1 MVNKSMVNKS
11 MVHKRTTAFMVQ
23 AGILFWG
30 CIFAVLPSVG
40 MGQTNIAAKV
50 TQPVE
55 HSVTIRQESQEQRDQ
70 WEQERSDLGLLYEQ
84 LQQEHG
90 TRVLEN
96 RELTAAE
103 QRQKAQNLA
112 LIQQKQASLRI
123 QKELFPFVQSVYDR
137 LSSLVANDVPFL
149 KEERTLR
156 MSSLETV
163 IKDPGVSVA
172 EKYRRVME
180 ALLVEAEYGATI
192 EVYQEKVMMGGKA
205 TTGSIFR
212 LGRVS
217 LFFLSLDQ
225 QSCARFNVAQS
236 AWQPL
241 SDAYLPAIRS
251 AVEIGIKRKPV
262 ELLSLP
268 IGGLALQGD
277 DQ

>member
-1 MVNKSMVNKS
+1 MTT
-11 MVHKRTTAFMVQ
+11 KRTKPIVKKPH
-23 AGILFWG
+23 GILFWG
-30 CIFAVLPSVG
+30 CAFVALASPVL
-40 MGQTNIAAKV
+40 GQTNIAAKL

-70 WEQERSDLGLLYEQ
+70 WEQERSDLVHLYEQ
-84 LQQEHG
+84 LEQAHG
-90 TRVLEN
+90 TLVLEN
-96 RELTAAE
+96 RELTAAK
-103 QRQKAQNLA
+103 QGQKAQNLA

-123 QKELFPFVQSVYDR
+123 QKELLPFVQAVYAR
-137 LSSLVANDVPFL
+137 LSSLVAAAPFL
-149 KEERTLR
+149 KQERTLR
-156 MSSLETV
+156 MTSLEKV

-180 ALLVEAEYGATI
+180 ALFVEAEYGATI
-192 EVYQEKVMMGGKA
+192 DVYQEKVMMGDKA
-205 TTGSIFR
+205 TTGNIFR

-236 AWQPL
+236 AWQPI
-241 SDAYLPAIRS
+241 SDTYLPAVRS
-251 AVEIGIKRKPV
+251 AVEIGTKRKPV

-268 IGGLALQGD
+268 IGHLALQGE

>member
-1 MVNKSMVNKS
+1 M
-11 MVHKRTTAFMVQ
+11 KRKKMMM
-23 AGILFWG
+23 ISL
-30 CIFAVLPSVG
+30 CSLVLIPCFG
-40 MGQTNIAAKV
+40 WCQTDIAEKL
-50 TQPVE
+50 TRPVE
-55 HSVTIRQESQEQRDQ
+55 HSVTIHQESQEQRDQ
-70 WEQERSDLGLLYEQ
+70 WEQERSDLVLLYEQ
-84 LQQEHG
+84 LEQEYG
-90 TRVLEN
+90 TLVLEN
-96 RELTAAE
+96 RDLTAAE
-103 QRQKAQNLA
+103 QGQKARNLA

-123 QKELFPFVQSVYDR
+123 QKELFPFVQAVHDR
-137 LSSLVANDVPFL
+137 LSSLVAADTPFL
-149 KEERTLR
+149 KEERTQR
-156 MSSLETV
+156 MTSLEKE

-180 ALLVEAEYGATI
+180 ALFVEAEYGSTI

-205 TTGSIFR
+205 TTGNIFR

-241 SDAYLPAIRS
+241 ADAYLPAIRS
-251 AVEIGIKRKPV
+251 AVEIGTKRKPV

-268 IGGLALQGD
+268 IEHLALQGE